1 MTCYCIEQ
9 WTGKYFKRYGFF
21 SFGRN
26 LSNIYRKKNKFHAA
40 TKTVIDALETAS
52 KKVAHKAAEATRD
65 FIANENAETIPPK
78 NLRDFEE
85 SLNDWTA
92 SKFLT
97 RKWIEINGLPGGQC
111 SVNKNITFKSPILWS
126 NLCDYSHV
134 YIVVKRRI
142 I

>member
-78 NLRDFEE
+78 NLWDVEE

-97 RKWIEINGLPGGQC
+97 RKWIEINGLTGGQC
-111 SVNKNITFKSPILWS
+111 FVNKNITFKSPILWS
-126 NLCDYSHV
+126 NLCDYGHV